1 MHTMS
6 LLENIEFHA
15 TNPFAQPLLVEQTG
29 RILRFALAPGQKIS
43 EHNAPTSPFYV
54 VILKGRGRFSG
65 GNGESH
71 EVGPMT
77 LLAFAPGE
85 NHAVEA
91 LDDELIFVGFLQGA
105 PGARQERT
113 GGEIGRT

>member
-1 MHTMS
+1 MHTMDI
-6 LLENIEFHA
+6 LQDIEFHA
-15 TNPFAQPLLVEQTG
+15 TNPYAQPLLVEQTG
-29 RILRFALAPGQKIS
+29 RVLRFALSPGQSIR

-65 GNGESH
+65 GDGASQ

-91 LDDELIFVGFLQGA
+91 LDEELVFVGFLQGI
-105 PGARQERT
+105 PGTRPERT
-113 GGEIGRT
+113 GGEIGRN